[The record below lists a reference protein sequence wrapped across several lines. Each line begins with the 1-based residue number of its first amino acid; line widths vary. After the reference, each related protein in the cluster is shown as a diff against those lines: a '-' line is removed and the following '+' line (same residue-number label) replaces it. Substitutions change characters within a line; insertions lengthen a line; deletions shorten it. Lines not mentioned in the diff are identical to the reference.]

1 MNKPSLAVVVPMLN
15 EEDNVDPLL
24 DQIVAATTSIPLKE
38 IIFVNDGSTDKT
50 LEKML
55 AAKKRAPALRIV
67 SHSQRC
73 GQSTGVATGVR
84 FATADAIV
92 TLDGDGHN
100 DPADIPQM
108 YELYSA
114 QKSACFIGGQRFN
127 RMDTPMKKLSSKIAN
142 RVRNAML
149 KDGSRDSGCGIKMFP
164 REVFLRLPFFNHMHR
179 FMPALMKREGVTML
193 YMTVNARPRMTGTSK
208 YGFWD
213 RLWVGIVDLFGVAWL
228 ARRGPKPN
236 VTCKEE

>member
-1 MNKPSLAVVVPMLN
+1 MAQPTLAVVVPMLN

-24 DQIVAATTSIPLKE
+24 EQIVAATGSVPLKE

-55 AAKKRAPALRIV
+55 AAKKRVPSLRII

-84 FATADAIV
+84 YATADAIV

-100 DPADIPQM
+100 DPADIPAM
-108 YELYSA
+108 YQIYAA
-114 QKSACFIGGQRFN
+114 QNRPTFVGGQRFN

-142 RVRNAML
+142 RVRNKLL

-164 REVFLRLPFFNHMHR
+164 RETFLYLPFFNHMHR
-179 FMPALMKREGVTML
+179 FMPALMKRQGAHMI

-228 ARRGPKPN
+228 MTRGPKH
-236 VTCKEE
+236 TATTKEE